1 MAAGSISIKENHQ
14 TGLNTER
21 VPHNMQPSYILPPLR
36 DTRER
41 GGGVQPPR
49 KGGGWSLRDEKR
61 YLLPHTMFQ
70 ATLS

>member
-41 GGGVQPPR
+41 GGGTTPQE
-49 KGGGWSLRDEKR
+49 GGGVVI
-61 YLLPHTMFQ
+61 TG
-70 ATLS
+70 